1 MKRSKS
7 DGEFTESLLIIT
19 GAMGAGKTAVLGE
32 ASDILAR
39 RQIVHA
45 AIDMD
50 ALGVAHLPSP
60 ALNNG
65 VLNDDVMFDNLRS
78 VCGNFAAQGVQR
90 FVVARAI
97 EDDAQLKLCREIIP
111 AANTV
116 VCRLVATIETMRRRV
131 EMRELG
137 ILQPEYVARVEKLN
151 SILDRA
157 QLEDFTVAN
166 ENRQLTDVA
175 LEMLVKAGWISG

>member
-1 MKRSKS
+1 VL
-7 DGEFTESLLIIT
+7 TESLLIIT

-32 ASDILAR
+32 ASDILASR
-39 RQIVHA
+39 GIVHA

-50 ALGVAHLPSP
+50 VLGLAHLPS
-60 ALNNG
+60 AAINDG
-65 VLNDDVMFDNLRS
+65 VMYENLRS
-78 VCGNFAAQGVQR
+78 ICSNYAVQGVQR

-97 EDDAQLKLCREIIP
+97 EDEAQLKLCRDMIP

-116 VCRLVATIETMRRRV
+116 VCRLAATIETMRRRV

-137 ILQPEYVARVEKLN
+137 IWQPKYVARIEELN

-166 ENRQLTDVA
+166 ENRPLTDVA
-175 LEMLVKAGWISG
+175 LEMLVKAGWMSG

>member
-1 MKRSKS
+1 
-7 DGEFTESLLIIT
+7 LLIIT
-19 GAMGAGKTAVLGE
+19 GAMGAGETAVLGE

-39 RQIVHA
+39 RLIVHA

-50 ALGVAHLPSP
+50 ALGLAHIPSA
-60 ALNNG
+60 ALNDG
-65 VLNDDVMFDNLRS
+65 VLYDNRRS
-78 VCGNFAAQGVQR
+78 ICGNYAALGVQR

-97 EDDAQLKLCREIIP
+97 EDDAQLKLCRGIIP

-116 VCRLVATIETMRRRV
+116 VCRLAATIKTMRRRV

-137 ILQPEYVARVEKLN
+137 IRQPEYVARVEELN

-157 QLEDFTVAN
+157 RLEDFTVAN
-166 ENRQLTDVA
+166 ENRPLTDVA
-175 LEMLVKAGWISG
+175 LEVLVKAGWISV

>member
-1 MKRSKS
+1 
-7 DGEFTESLLIIT
+7 
-19 GAMGAGKTAVLGE
+19 MGAGKSAVLGE

-39 RQIVHA
+39 RGIIHA
-45 AIDMD
+45 AIDLD
-50 ALGVAHLPSP
+50 ALGLAHLPS
-60 ALNNG
+60 AAAS
-65 VLNDDVMFDNLRS
+65 DSVMYENLRS
-78 VCGNFAAQGVQR
+78 VCRNYAARGVQR

-97 EDDAQLKLCREIIP
+97 EDDAQLKLCRDVIP

-116 VCRLVATIETMRRRV
+116 VCRLAATIETMRRRV

-137 ILQPEYVARVEKLN
+137 IWQSDYVARVEELN

-157 QLEDFTVAN
+157 QLEEFTVVN
-166 ENRQLTDVA
+166 ENRPLTDVA

>member
-1 MKRSKS
+1 
-7 DGEFTESLLIIT
+7 LLIIT

-39 RQIVHA
+39 RGIVHA

-50 ALGVAHLPSP
+50 VLGLAHLP
-60 ALNNG
+60 AMNDG
-65 VLNDDVMFDNLRS
+65 VLNDHVMFENLRS
-78 VCGNFAAQGVQR
+78 VCKNYAALGVQR

-97 EDDAQLKLCREIIP
+97 EDDAQLKLCRGIIP

-116 VCRLVATIETMRRRV
+116 VCRLAATIETMRRRV

-137 ILQPEYVARVEKLN
+137 ICQPEYVARVEELN

-166 ENRQLTDVA
+166 ENRPLTDVA
-175 LEMLVKAGWISG
+175 SEMLVKAGWISG

>member
-1 MKRSKS
+1 
-7 DGEFTESLLIIT
+7 
-19 GAMGAGKTAVLGE
+19 MGAGKTAVLGE

-39 RQIVHA
+39 RGIVHA

-50 ALGVAHLPSP
+50 VLGLAHLP
-60 ALNNG
+60 AMNDG
-65 VLNDDVMFDNLRS
+65 VLNDHVMFENLRS
-78 VCGNFAAQGVQR
+78 VCKNYAALGVQR

-97 EDDAQLKLCREIIP
+97 EDDAQLKLCRGIIP

-116 VCRLVATIETMRRRV
+116 VCRLAATIETMRRRV

-137 ILQPEYVARVEKLN
+137 IWQPEYIARVEELN

-166 ENRQLTDVA
+166 ENRPLTDVA
-175 LEMLVKAGWISG
+175 LEMLVKAGWMSG

>member
-1 MKRSKS
+1 
-7 DGEFTESLLIIT
+7 
-19 GAMGAGKTAVLGE
+19 MGAGKTAVLGE

-39 RQIVHA
+39 RGIVHA

-50 ALGVAHLPSP
+50 VLGLAHLP
-60 ALNNG
+60 AMNDG
-65 VLNDDVMFDNLRS
+65 VLNDHVMFENLRS
-78 VCGNFAAQGVQR
+78 VCKNYAALGVQR

-97 EDDAQLKLCREIIP
+97 EDDAQLKLCRGIIP

-116 VCRLVATIETMRRRV
+116 VCRLAATIETMRRRV

-137 ILQPEYVARVEKLN
+137 ICQPEYVARVEELN

-166 ENRQLTDVA
+166 ENRPLTDVA
-175 LEMLVKAGWISG
+175 SEMLVKAGWISG

>member
-1 MKRSKS
+1 
-7 DGEFTESLLIIT
+7 
-19 GAMGAGKTAVLGE
+19 
-32 ASDILAR
+32 
-39 RQIVHA
+39 
-45 AIDMD
+45 
-50 ALGVAHLPSP
+50 
-60 ALNNG
+60 
-65 VLNDDVMFDNLRS
+65 MFENLRS
-78 VCGNFAAQGVQR
+78 VCGNYAAQGVQR

-97 EDDAQLKLCREIIP
+97 EDDAQLKICRDIVL

-116 VCRLVATIETMRRRV
+116 VCRLAATIETMRRRV

-137 ILQPEYVARVEKLN
+137 IWQPEYVARVEELN

-166 ENRQLTDVA
+166 ENRPLTDAA

>member
-1 MKRSKS
+1 
-7 DGEFTESLLIIT
+7 LLIIT
-19 GAMGAGKTAVLGE
+19 GAMGAGKTTVLGE

-39 RQIVHA
+39 RGIVHA

-50 ALGVAHLPSP
+50 VLGLAHLPS
-60 ALNNG
+60 ATINDG
-65 VLNDDVMFDNLRS
+65 VMYDNLRS
-78 VCGNFAAQGVQR
+78 VCKNYAAQGVQR

-97 EDDAQLKLCREIIP
+97 EDEAQLKLCREIIP

-116 VCRLVATIETMRRRV
+116 VCRLAATIETMRRRV

-137 ILQPEYVARVEKLN
+137 IWQPEYVARVEELN

-157 QLEDFTVAN
+157 QLEDFTIDN
-166 ENRQLTDVA
+166 ENRPLTDVA
-175 LEMLVKAGWISG
+175 LEMLAKAGWMSG